1 MAVTTSFNYYQE
13 LKAHIESANATG
25 DSFVVQGG
33 GTKAFYGR
41 DCPGKIL
48 DIRPC
53 TGVIAYEPTEL
64 VITARAGTSLSEIE
78 TILANEHQMFAFES
92 PHFGKAATL
101 GGMVACGLSGPRR
114 PYCGAVR
121 DFVLGVKCLT
131 GKGDVVNFGGQ
142 VIKNVAGYDVSRL
155 MTGAL
160 GTLGVLL
167 EISIKVLPQ
176 PDYEISLVKST
187 DFDSA
192 IKQMNRWAGQPLPI
206 SAACYEQD
214 NLIIRLS
221 GKRSAVKA
229 AMQQL
234 AMDEH
239 PQGLEYCQKLRE
251 HQLEFFKT
259 NNVLWR
265 ISVPSA
271 TGHLDLS
278 GEWLIDWGG
287 AQRWLKTSEPIAH
300 IRTVVE
306 AAGGHATLFKGGDPQ
321 AEIFH
326 PLAPAVKA
334 LHKKLKATF
343 DPNHILNKGRMYSD
357 F

>member
-1 MAVTTSFNYYQE
+1 MAVTNIFNYYQE
-13 LKAHIESANATG
+13 LKERLESANATG
-25 DSFVVQGG
+25 DSFVIQGG

-41 DCPGKIL
+41 ACSGEIL
-48 DIRPC
+48 DTCPC
-53 TGVIAYEPTEL
+53 SGVISYEPTEL

-78 TILANEHQMFAFES
+78 AVLGNEHQMFAFEA
-92 PHFGKAATL
+92 PHFGETATL

-114 PYCGAVR
+114 PYCGAIR

-131 GKGDVVNFGGQ
+131 GKGDILSFGGQ
-142 VIKNVAGYDVSRL
+142 VMKNVAGYDVSRL

-176 PDYEISLVKST
+176 PDHEVSLTKST

-192 IKQMNRWAGQPLPI
+192 IQQMNSWAGQPLPI

-214 NLIIRLS
+214 NLTIRLS
-221 GKRSAVKA
+221 GKRSAVEA

-239 PQGLEYCQKLRE
+239 PWELDYWQQLRE
-251 HQLEFFKT
+251 QQLDFFKT
-259 NNVLWR
+259 NEVLWR

-271 TGHLDLS
+271 TGSLDLT
-278 GEWLIDWGG
+278 GDWLIDWGG
-287 AQRWLKTSEPIAH
+287 AQRWLKTSDSIERVRA
-300 IRTVVE
+300 VVE
-306 AAGGHATLFKGGDPQ
+306 AAGGHAALFRGGDPK
-321 AEIFH
+321 AEVFH
-326 PLAPAVKA
+326 PLLPAVKA
-334 LHKKLKATF
+334 LHINLKATF
-343 DPNHILNKGRMYSD
+343 DPNFILNKGRMYSD
-357 F
+357 L